1 MAANV
6 RGYATAM
13 RRRSSSLLILMIM
26 AVSGCASGPAR
37 HHDAQPSRPA
47 GVTAGTVE
55 SMTFPAGTC
64 GTDSAGWYNTV
75 PITVHD
81 GDGEARTAS
90 GEFAGASIRDTELVG
105 WLDADHDGTDDAVVS
120 FVCFGSPFA
129 QCCAGR
135 MSALTFVGV
144 FDFSPPAE
152 PRPIGATIM
161 PGTSPVRGESSGEPR
176 RIDRVRVE
184 GSAIL
189 TDEKLIYP
197 DTSGATADL
206 GYSPDATIEVT
217 HTFADGAWSSTE
229 RVVG

>member
-1 MAANV
+1 MIRRAVPPLIAA
-6 RGYATAM
+6 
-13 RRRSSSLLILMIM
+13 ILTL
-26 AVSGCASGPAR
+26 AGCSAGPS
-37 HHDAQPSRPA
+37 HPGDAAPTRPA
-47 GVTAGTVE
+47 GVTAGTVA
-55 SMTFPAGTC
+55 SMTFPAGAS
-64 GTDSAGWYNTV
+64 GSDSAGWNNTV
-75 PITVHD
+75 PITVTD
-81 GDGEARTAS
+81 GQGEARTTS

-105 WLDADHDGTDDAVVS
+105 WLDADRDGTDDAVVS

-135 MSALTFVGV
+135 ASLMKFVGV
-144 FDFSPPAE
+144 FDFSTPAE
-152 PRPIGATIM
+152 PRGIGATIM
-161 PGTSPVRGESSGEPR
+161 PGISAVRGDSGGEPR

-184 GSAIL
+184 DSAII

-206 GYSPDATIEVT
+206 GYSPDATVEVT